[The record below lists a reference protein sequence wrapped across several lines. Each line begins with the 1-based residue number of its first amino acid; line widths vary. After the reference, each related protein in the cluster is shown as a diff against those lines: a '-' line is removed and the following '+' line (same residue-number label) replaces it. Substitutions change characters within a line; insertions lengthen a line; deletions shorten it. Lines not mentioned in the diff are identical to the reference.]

1 MDKIKGALIAA
12 QGWAIEI
19 AAHVV
24 AVWLSATRWISA
36 HPHWAL
42 LTFIAA
48 FGIAVMFR

>member
-1 MDKIKGALIAA
+1 MKIKQALVAA
-12 QGWAIEI
+12 QGYAVEG

-24 AVWLSATRWISA
+24 AVWLTAARWVSA

-48 FGIAVMFR
+48 FGIAVKF